1 MLTASQDIDSF
12 IERQRSQLN
21 KQPSRQ
27 PVNRQ
32 PPPPPQPSIP
42 PNNVQDRLD
51 FKVARIL
58 DEPPPRIQSQQ
69 PYYPP
74 PPPAPSYSHNSIPEQ
89 QENFYSQQ
97 RRLSN
102 DNSDDNPVAFFN
114 KFGTYD
120 DKRSQLKDDLKREY
134 NEYLQSKKNIPKS
147 KSTSQLTSTNQNTNK
162 RVQFQP
168 PQQQQHQQ
176 RQQNGKVIAPW
187 EKNDNKT
194 IRNNQTI
201 NDLPLG
207 LSSNDNITSRSR
219 PQMSHNNYDE
229 QYIRDREDYIS
240 ELHSQ
245 VRELELRRKQLEIES
260 SRLSAGG
267 TSNVTRA
274 HYHEDLNA
282 LNSLLAER
290 LDQRN
295 AVDVELAHILNRPPV
310 SASPTRINSN
320 GIPNLNMST
329 EHSQQISSQKYPQQN
344 GRHIQSYRNDNRT
357 RPNENGFQI
366 GHETDKDSEQAA
378 KKRYQQE
385 LQAQMREAQMRKAQD
400 KRAKDEYDRKL
411 EEDIQR
417 YNYFGRSGGG
427 APMRDKDGNV
437 IANLADVRNP
447 PPPPP
452 APYQQQQQQQQQQH
466 QQYLPPD
473 NKVYSLGDGMS
484 SIGNAPFYNGEQ
496 QQYSGNSDRPGS
508 PNHARGAVSN
518 GIFGAAK
525 TEAQVLREEKYK
537 QELKQQIDEKRQREL
552 DEIAKR
558 RAEEERELSKHLEW
572 QQQMEKQTAE
582 EALRK
587 QEKEQ
592 QERQHQQQLH
602 EELERQKKQEEIVM
616 KRKPKRQE
624 KPMTPKRDETHFD
637 DNNDDTNANRQNSFN
652 NQQPH
657 QQEQSEPVYRSS
669 SPPVPTLNNKGKK
682 QKSTVKNVRRQQ
694 SYDEIVQ
701 QQSPPPPLP
710 PLNNNDEFIQSPPID
725 DTDEQSRQTYRKPP
739 TPRQPD
745 VSSARKKPPQTFRS
759 RPRANSNSG
768 MPMRTNSTTSLRSDG
783 SDSEVLNRLEHLKR
797 QLKDKEARLQE
808 HVNHHQGQPNS
819 SSNTNEYSKT
829 TYQPPTQRKQSPQFL
844 FNAARVHHHRDSP
857 TANDRTRRIIQTDD
871 DMEFKPGYFRDDA
884 ILMGGSNE
892 NLRQNDNDY
901 YSSSKRINSGNRI
914 FTTNIEKEASRRRYG
929 HDPTGFYDQDDPTTM
944 ANFELNRI
952 AEQNEA
958 RLKKLRD
965 LENDDASLLDS
976 NEVLERFQQKQR
988 MQRGGSQTTL
998 QDDAW
1003 LK

>member
-1 MLTASQDIDSF
+1 MLAASQDIDNF

-32 PPPPPQPSIP
+32 LPPPPQPSVP

-58 DEPPPRIQSQQ
+58 DEPPPRLQSQQ

-74 PPPAPSYSHNSIPEQ
+74 PSLPPPPPSFPHNSIPEQ

-97 RRLSN
+97 RRLSDGN
-102 DNSDDNPVAFFN
+102 NDDNPVAFFN

-147 KSTSQLTSTNQNTNK
+147 KSTSQLNSTNQNTNK
-162 RVQFQP
+162 RVQFQ
-168 PQQQQHQQ
+168 QQQQQQ
-176 RQQNGKVIAPW
+176 GGQVVAPW
-187 EKNDNKT
+187 EKNDNRT
-194 IRNNQTI
+194 IKNSQTM
-201 NDLPLG
+201 NDIPLAFT
-207 LSSNDNITSRSR
+207 SNDNMTNRSR
-219 PQMSHNNYDE
+219 PPVSRNYDE
-229 QYIRDREDYIS
+229 RYIRDREDYVS

-245 VRELELRRKQLEIES
+245 IRELELRKKQLEIES

-267 TSNVTRA
+267 TSNVAHA
-274 HYHEDLNA
+274 HYAEDLNA

-295 AVDVELAHILNRPPV
+295 AVDLELAHILNRPPV

-320 GIPNLNMST
+320 GMSNLNMRT
-329 EHSQQISSQKYPQQN
+329 EHSQQIPPQNYQQQN

-357 RPNENGFQI
+357 GSNDNGFQI
-366 GHETDKDSEQAA
+366 GRETDKESEQAA

-385 LQAQMREAQMRKAQD
+385 LQAQMREAQMRKAQE
-400 KRAKDEYDRKL
+400 KRAKEEYDRKL

-447 PPPPP
+447 PPPQPP
-452 APYQQQQQQQQQQH
+452 YQHQQQQQQ

-484 SIGNAPFYNGEQ
+484 SMGNAPFYNGEQ
-496 QQYSGNSDRPGS
+496 QQYSADSDRPGS

-518 GIFGAAK
+518 GIFGTAK

-537 QELKQQIDEKRQREL
+537 QELKKQIEEKRQREA
-552 DEIAKR
+552 DEVAKR
-558 RAEEERELSKHLEW
+558 RAEEERELAKHLEW
-572 QQQMEKQTAE
+572 QQQMERQTAE

-592 QERQHQQQLH
+592 QERQHQQQLQ
-602 EELERQKKQEEIVM
+602 EDLERQKKQEEIVM

-624 KPMTPKRDETHFD
+624 KPMTPKRDETHYD
-637 DNNDDTNANRQNSFN
+637 DNNDDINANRRGSYS
-652 NQQPH
+652 NQQT
-657 QQEQSEPVYRSS
+657 QQQQQQQQQSEPAYRSS
-669 SPPVPTLNNKGKK
+669 SPPVPTLKNKDKK

-701 QQSPPPPLP
+701 QQSPPPLP
-710 PLNNNDEFIQSPPID
+710 PFNNNDEFIQEPPID

-759 RPRANSNSG
+759 RPRADSNSG

-808 HVNHHQGQPNS
+808 HVNHHQTQANS
-819 SSNTNEYSKT
+819 SSNKNEYSKT
-829 TYQPPTQRKQSPQFL
+829 AYQPPTQRKPSPQFL
-844 FNAARVHHHRDSP
+844 FNAARVHHRDSP

-884 ILMGGSNE
+884 ILMGGGNE
-892 NLRQNDNDY
+892 NLGQNDNDY
-901 YSSSKRINSGNRI
+901 YSSSKRIDSANRI
-914 FTTNIEKEASRRRYG
+914 FPTNIEKEASRRRYG
-929 HDPTGFYDQDDPTTM
+929 HDPTGFYDQDDPTTI